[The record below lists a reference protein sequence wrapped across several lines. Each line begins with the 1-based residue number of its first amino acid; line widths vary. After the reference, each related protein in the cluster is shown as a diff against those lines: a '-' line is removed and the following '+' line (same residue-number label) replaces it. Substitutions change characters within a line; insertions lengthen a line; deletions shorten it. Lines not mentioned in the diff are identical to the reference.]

1 MGLHVYLG
9 SFLVLLCADIVAYSP
24 VYTSDK
30 VEFNTVDF
38 VESRQS
44 RPCGF
49 DTLVTKLTATSCRI
63 YVVADL
69 LPKPATKS
77 TVLATKSTVSA
88 TVDFVA
94 DLLQVSATVDFQ
106 RLTGSTSKT
115 MLKPRLAAA
124 ANTYTSDFSD
134 VQFSAAWLIG

>member
-77 TVLATKSTVSA
+77 TVSA